1 MSLKQQTFVSTDM
14 FFCLSLKSHL
24 FHFLTFHSIFHLGH
38 YEIWREFNVPTLTVV
53 LETPRRRSETRHN
66 LHDSSQ
72 CVSSRSAFKHFVAFQ
87 SFTSTL
93 LWVLFDSIQFS
104 SKCFKIK
111 ALLEDEEEFR
121 NDPWIDENKKLK
133 MWRQNKN
140 LTEAVTEQKFNR
152 LNSAEVPFSKRL
164 THSGIKPSKK
174 RSYLVE

>member
-1 MSLKQQTFVSTDM
+1 MSVTNKCRWSSKPLFLQICFSVFPWSHIYS
-14 FFCLSLKSHL
+14 FFH

-72 CVSSRSAFKHFVAFQ
+72 CVSSHSAFKHFVAFQ

-93 LWVLFDSIQFS
+93 LFDSIRFS

-133 MWRQNKN
+133 MWCQNKN
-140 LTEAVTEQKFNR
+140 LTETVTE
-152 LNSAEVPFSKRL
+152 
-164 THSGIKPSKK
+164 I
-174 RSYLVE
+174 